1 MALQLETE
9 VSDSHRKWGSSWQ
22 TGLNKVALLFYIP
35 CTTST
40 GEECAFS
47 KPSYTEWSQDCVL
60 LARGHTHNPT
70 CLLSPPHIHG
80 KSFTYVQ
87 SLPSSLQ
94 LVGPNG
100 FILTKKLQA
109 SLADVLTPI
118 RMDLQPLQ
126 VPFPEFLFAS
136 SLIMHLSFS
145 APGWSPPSYQ
155 LPLKPSEVSHQ
166 PCLWECGTLSA
177 LQKLTIEEP
186 K

>member
-1 MALQLETE
+1 MASFLPLPLWVALTHLPLGVSVFFQLKESAVSVWSQFEVALQLETK
-9 VSDSHRKWGSSWQ
+9 VSDSHRRWGSIWQ

-40 GEECAFS
+40 GEEFAFS
-47 KPSYTEWSQDCVL
+47 KPSYTKWSQDCVL

-70 CLLSPPHIHG
+70 CLLSPPYIHG

-94 LVGPNG
+94 LVGPNA
-100 FILTKKLQA
+100 FTLTKKLHA
-109 SLADVLTPI
+109 SLADVLTRI

-126 VPFPEFLFAS
+126 VPFPEFLFAF

-145 APGWSPPSYQ
+145 APG
-155 LPLKPSEVSHQ
+155 
-166 PCLWECGTLSA
+166 
-177 LQKLTIEEP
+177 
-186 K
+186 